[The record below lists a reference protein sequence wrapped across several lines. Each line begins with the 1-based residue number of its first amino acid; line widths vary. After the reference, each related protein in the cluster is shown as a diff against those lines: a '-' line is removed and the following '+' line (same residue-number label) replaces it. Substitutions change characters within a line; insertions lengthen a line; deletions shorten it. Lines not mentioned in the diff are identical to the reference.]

1 MLRSHRAGGLQAYKA
16 RVNLAETNKNR
27 QCPIDSGGQCMR
39 VGRTLLLVTLGV
51 AFALL
56 EAGPSVRPAA
66 AQDETALTGRVTSAA
81 EGAMEGV
88 LVSAK
93 KIGSIV
99 TVTVATDQEGR
110 YRFPAARLEPGQY
123 GLSIRAVGY
132 DLDGSPEAKVAAEST
147 TTVDLTLHQTK
158 DIAPQLTNAEWLL
171 SMPGS
176 EEQKSY
182 LLNCVGC
189 HTLERVVRSTHD
201 ANEWTQVIWRMMNYA
216 QVSQPIK
223 PQPRMDS
230 KWAGDPEKYRKAAEY
245 LATINLS
252 SVPRWQYPLKALPR
266 PTGRATHVVVTEYD
280 LPRPTIE
287 PHDVVVDAH
296 GVVWYADFGE
306 QFLAS
311 FNPETLTLKEYPVP
325 EFKPGYPV
333 GMLDLE
339 FDKAGA
345 LWMGMMFQGAIAQF
359 DPTTERF
366 RFFRMPA
373 ERDDKVTQLNMLGL
387 QYGVDGKVWTNNAG
401 NQEIYRIDLASG
413 AFEVFRPLEQLTD
426 GPHSIYGIASDSKNN
441 LYFMEFLD
449 NYIGRIDATTGKVTF
464 YRAPTKF
471 SRNRRGFVDNQDR
484 LWFAEYRGNKIG
496 MFDTK
501 AETFREYPLP
511 TPWTGP
517 YFPTI
522 DRNGE
527 LWTGGM
533 TTDRVVRLDL
543 KTGHTIE
550 YLMPKDTNIRR
561 VFVDNSTNPVTFW
574 TGSNHGAAL
583 VKVEPLD

>member
-1 MLRSHRAGGLQAYKA
+1 
-16 RVNLAETNKNR
+16 
-27 QCPIDSGGQCMR
+27 MR
-39 VGRTLLLVTLGV
+39 VRRTLLLVTLGV
-51 AFALL
+51 AVALL
-56 EAGPSVRPAA
+56 EAVSGVRPAA
-66 AQDETALTGRVTSAA
+66 AQDEPALVGRVTSQL
-81 EGAMEGV
+81 EGPMEGV

-93 KIGSIV
+93 KVGSIV
-99 TVTVATDQEGR
+99 TVTVVTDQDGR
-110 YRFPAARLEPGQY
+110 YRFPAAKLEPGQY
-123 GLSIRAVGY
+123 RLGIRAVGY
-132 DLDGSPEAKVAAEST
+132 ELDGAPPADVAAEST

-158 DIAPQLTNAEWLL
+158 DIAAQLTNAEWLL
-171 SMPGS
+171 STPGS
-176 EEQKSY
+176 EEQKSF

-201 ANEWTQVIWRMMNYA
+201 ADEWTQVIWRMMNYA

-223 PQPRMDS
+223 PQPRMDAQ
-230 KWAGDPEKYRKAAEY
+230 WAGDPEKYRKAAEY
-245 LATINLS
+245 LATINLH
-252 SVPRWQYPLKALPR
+252 SVPRWEYPLKTLPR
-266 PTGRATHVVVTEYD
+266 PTGRATHVIVTEYD

-287 PHDVVVDAH
+287 PHDVVVDDH
-296 GVVWYADFGE
+296 GIVWYADFGE

-311 FNPETLTLKEYPVP
+311 FNPKTLKLTEYPVP

-345 LWMGMMFQGAIAQF
+345 LWMGMMFQGAIAKFNPSSEQF
-359 DPTTERF
+359 Q
-366 RFFRMPA
+366 FFRMPA

-413 AFEVFRPLEQLTD
+413 SFEVFRPLKQLTD

-449 NYIGRIDATTGKVTF
+449 NYIGRIDAITGKVTF

-471 SRNRRGFVDNQDR
+471 SRNRRGFIDAQDR

-501 AETFREYPLP
+501 TETFKEYPLP

-550 YLMPKDTNIRR
+550 YLMPRDTNIRR

>member
-1 MLRSHRAGGLQAYKA
+1 MRA
-16 RVNLAETNKNR
+16 R
-27 QCPIDSGGQCMR
+27 
-39 VGRTLLLVTLGV
+39 RTLLLATLGF

-56 EAGPSVRPAA
+56 EAGPHSCPAF
-66 AQDETALTGRVTSAA
+66 AQDEVALTGRVTSEA

-93 KIGSIV
+93 KVGSTV
-99 TVTVATDQEGR
+99 TVTVVTDHEGR
-110 YRFPAARLEPGQY
+110 YRFPAAKLESGQY
-123 GLSIRAVGY
+123 RLHTRAVGY
-132 DLDGSPEAKVAAEST
+132 NLDGSPQVDVAPEST
-147 TTVDLTLHQTK
+147 ATLDLTLHQTK
-158 DIAPQLTNAEWLL
+158 DAAPQLTNAEWLQ
-171 SMPGS
+171 SIPGS
-176 EEQKSY
+176 EEQKSF

-223 PQPRMDS
+223 PQPRMDPQ
-230 KWAGDPEKYRKAAEY
+230 WAGDPEKYRKFADY

-252 SVPRWQYPLKALPR
+252 SVLRWDYPLKTLPR
-266 PTGRATHVVVTEYD
+266 PTGPATHVIVTEYD

-287 PHDVVVDAH
+287 PHDVVVDDH
-296 GVVWYADFGE
+296 GTVWYGDFGE
-306 QFLAS
+306 QFLGK
-311 FNPETLTLKEYPVP
+311 FDPKTLKLTEYPVP

-333 GMLDLE
+333 GLLDLE

-345 LWMGMMFQGAIAQF
+345 LWMGMMFQGAIAKF
-359 DPTTERF
+359 DPKAEQF
-366 RFFRMPA
+366 QFFRMPA
-373 ERDDKVTQLNMLGL
+373 EQDDKVTQLNMLGL

-413 AFEVFRPLEQLTD
+413 AFETFRPLQQLTD
-426 GPHSIYGIASDSKNN
+426 GPHLIYGIASDSKNN
-441 LYFMEFLD
+441 LYFMEFVD
-449 NYIGRIDATTGKVTF
+449 NYIGRIDAATGKVTF

-471 SRNRRGFVDNQDR
+471 ARNRRGFVDDQDR

-501 AETFREYPLP
+501 TETFKEYPLP

-517 YFPTI
+517 YFPVI
-522 DRNGE
+522 DRNGD

-550 YLMPKDTNIRR
+550 YLMPRDTNIRR

>member
-1 MLRSHRAGGLQAYKA
+1 MRA
-16 RVNLAETNKNR
+16 RR
-27 QCPIDSGGQCMR
+27 I
-39 VGRTLLLVTLGV
+39 LLLVTCGV
-51 AFALL
+51 AIVLSQ
-56 EAGPSVRPAA
+56 AGPSLRPAS
-66 AQDETALTGRVTSAA
+66 AQDETALVGQVTSQA

-88 LVSAK
+88 LVTAQK
-93 KIGSIV
+93 PGSTL
-99 TVTVATDQEGR
+99 TVTVVTDPQGR
-110 YRFPAARLEPGQY
+110 YRFPAAKLEPGQY
-123 GLSIRAVGY
+123 RLGIRAVGY
-132 DLDGSPEAKVAAEST
+132 DLEGSPQANVAAEAT
-147 TTVDLTLHQTK
+147 TTVDLRLNPTK
-158 DIAPQLTNAEWLL
+158 DISRQLTNAEWLQSL
-171 SMPGS
+171 PGT

-230 KWAGDPEKYRKAAEY
+230 RWAGDPEQYRKVAEY

-252 SVPRWQYPLKALPR
+252 SVQRWEYPLKTLPR
-266 PTGRATHVVVTEYD
+266 PTGRATHVVITEYG

-287 PHDVVVDAH
+287 PHDVIVDGH
-296 GVVWYADFGE
+296 GTVWYADFGE
-306 QFLAS
+306 QFLAK
-311 FNPETLTLKEYPVP
+311 FDPKTLKLAEYPVP

-339 FDKAGA
+339 FDKSGD
-345 LWMGMMFQGAIAQF
+345 LWMGMMFQGAVAKF
-359 DPTTERF
+359 DPKAEKF
-366 RFFRMPA
+366 QFFRMPA
-373 ERDDKVTQLNMLGL
+373 EQDNQVTQLNMLGL
-387 QYGVDGKVWTNNAG
+387 QYGVDGKIWTNNAG

-413 AFEVFRPLEQLTD
+413 QFETFRPLQQLTD
-426 GPHSIYGIASDSKNN
+426 GPHTIYGIASDSKNN

-449 NYIGRIDATTGKVTF
+449 NYIGRIDAKTGAVTF

-471 SRNRRGFVDNQDR
+471 SRNRRGIVDDQDR

-501 AETFREYPLP
+501 TETFKEYPLP

-517 YFPTI
+517 YYPVI

-543 KTGHTIE
+543 KTGRTIE
-550 YLMPKDTNIRR
+550 YLMPSDTNIRR
-561 VFVDNSTNPVTFW
+561 VFVDNSTQPVTFW